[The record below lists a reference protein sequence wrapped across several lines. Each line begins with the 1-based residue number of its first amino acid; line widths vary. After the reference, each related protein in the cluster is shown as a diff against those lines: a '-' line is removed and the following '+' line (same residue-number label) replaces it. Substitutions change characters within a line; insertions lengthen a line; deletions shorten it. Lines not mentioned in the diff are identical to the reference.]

1 MIHYISSEWLT
12 IERLEE
18 IFDNKY
24 QIALSDDAIKRISH
38 CRSYL
43 DEKMKN
49 QKEPIYGI
57 TTGFGSLCNISI
69 DREQLSQLQKKSPE
83 GTLLFL
89 FRIVW
94 LCPVL
99 SRSHP
104 RYVSFLRCRRACAI

>member
-43 DEKMKN
+43 DEKMK
-49 QKEPIYGI
+49 I
-57 TTGFGSLCNISI
+57 
-69 DREQLSQLQKKSPE
+69 RKSRYMV
-83 GTLLFL
+83 LLL
-89 FRIVW
+89 D
-94 LCPVL
+94 
-99 SRSHP
+99 SAH
-104 RYVSFLRCRRACAI
+104 CAIYR